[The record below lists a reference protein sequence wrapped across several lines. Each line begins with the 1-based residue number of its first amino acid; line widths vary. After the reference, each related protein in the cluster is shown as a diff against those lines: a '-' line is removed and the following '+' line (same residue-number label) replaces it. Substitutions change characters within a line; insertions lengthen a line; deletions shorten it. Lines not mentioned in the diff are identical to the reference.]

1 MNQKTKEQ
9 IKVSLQE
16 YVDRYDSQNQ
26 AANTLNGVSSATVS
40 QLLNGNWALIKD
52 TMWRTVA
59 AQIGWQEH
67 TWVSVET
74 RDFKMITSILADAQ
88 ATSQVFAFTG
98 DAGSGKSYALKQF
111 VKENP
116 KSYLLSCNEYWNKK
130 DFLSELLTKMGR
142 DFTGLTITEMMR
154 EVVRVLKSQN
164 NPLIIM
170 DEADKLADQVMYFF
184 ITLYNQLEDHCGIVI
199 CATGHLSKRVKR
211 GLTLNRR
218 GYSEIFSRVGRKF
231 IELHGVGI
239 TDVTQLCLANGISNK
254 TLIKDI
260 YNDSE
265 CDLRR
270 VKRKI
275 HALRMMESET
285 SN

>member
-1 MNQKTKEQ
+1 MNEKTKNL
-9 IKVSLQE
+9 IKVALQE

-26 AANTLNGVSSATVS
+26 ASNTLNGVSSATVS
-40 QLLNGNWALIKD
+40 QILNGKWDLIKE

-59 AQIGWQEH
+59 SQIGWKEYK
-67 TWVSVET
+67 WVVVET
-74 RDFKMITSILADAQ
+74 ADFKAIKKYLSDAQ
-88 ATSQVFAFTG
+88 SSSQVLAFTG
-98 DAGSGKSYALKQF
+98 DAGSGKSLALKQY
-111 VKENP
+111 VASSP

-142 DFTGLTITEMMR
+142 DYTGLTITEMMR
-154 EVVRVLKSQN
+154 EVVKQLKSQN

-170 DEADKLADQVMYFF
+170 DEADKLGDQVLYFF
-184 ITLYNQLEDHCGIVI
+184 ITLFNQLEDHCGIVL
-199 CATGHLSKRVKR
+199 CATGHLSKRFKR
-211 GLTLNRR
+211 GITLNRR

-231 IELHGVGI
+231 IELDGVGI
-239 TDVTQLCLANGISNK
+239 TDVTQICLANGITNK

-275 HALRMMESET
+275 HANRMMENEL
-285 SN
+285 N

>member
-1 MNQKTKEQ
+1 MNEKTKNL
-9 IKVSLQE
+9 IKVALQE

-26 AANTLNGVSSATVS
+26 ASNTLNGVSSATVS
-40 QLLNGNWALIKD
+40 QILNGKWDLIKE

-59 AQIGWQEH
+59 SQIGWKEYK
-67 TWVSVET
+67 WVAVET
-74 RDFKMITSILADAQ
+74 ADFKAIKQIMSDAQ
-88 ATSQVFAFTG
+88 STSQVFAFTG
-98 DAGSGKSYALKQF
+98 DAGSGKSFALKQY
-111 VKENP
+111 VADSP

-142 DFTGLTITEMMR
+142 DYTGLTITEMMR
-154 EVVRVLKSQN
+154 EVVKQLKSQN

-170 DEADKLADQVMYFF
+170 DEADKLGDQVMYFF

-199 CATGHLSKRVKR
+199 CATGHLSKRIKR

-231 IELHGVGI
+231 IELSGVGVTDI
-239 TDVTQLCLANGISNK
+239 TQICLANGITNK

-275 HALRMMESET
+275 HALRMMDNEL
-285 SN
+285 N